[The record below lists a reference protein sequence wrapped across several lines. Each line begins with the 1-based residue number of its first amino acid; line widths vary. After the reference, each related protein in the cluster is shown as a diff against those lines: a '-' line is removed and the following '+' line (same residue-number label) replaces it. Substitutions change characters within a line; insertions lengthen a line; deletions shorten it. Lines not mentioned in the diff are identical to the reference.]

1 MFFWALPTHRGILL
15 LLLAA
20 SSTAVAFV
28 NSGLITAFTAAS
40 LDAIVLSGFVMVLF
54 SCTGMKLARSVEDGI
69 CGEMLS
75 VTFSLENRF
84 FLFRQSCVILEKY
97 PFVFSEKY
105 AFASPALAPKEKC
118 TFTVQIKAE
127 KRGSFF
133 LDKIY
138 LVTGD
143 PLGLF
148 SKKKCFHQPVH
159 IEIFPRDLAPD
170 SLEAADKRG
179 GIPDAEG
186 RPLGHA
192 GKGMEFF
199 GVRPYRIGDE
209 IRHIHWKSTATKGK
223 LMVKEFEA
231 SAVDQI
237 VILLDTDE
245 KKISPEPCDNNLEF
259 LIACANSIN
268 EFLSRKYCHLRF
280 FSADG
285 KDGLYHISG
294 DASSV
299 REKIRQALTLL
310 RPSDTAFST
319 ILAEA
324 VENIPQRSIVYLLS
338 MSEEKL
344 AEYTGILAEQDCF
357 CNLIY
362 APARNFPLIE
372 PDKPRI
378 VRRDKMPEKISEL
391 AEIARMAD
399 FTSGAE
405 ILEHR

>member
-1 MFFWALPTHRGILL
+1 MFFWAVPTARGILL

-20 SSTAVAFV
+20 ASTAVAFM

-40 LDAIVLSGFVMVLF
+40 LDAIALSGFIMVLF
-54 SCTGMKLARSVEDGI
+54 SCTGMKLARTIEDGT
-69 CGEMLS
+69 CGEMLD
-75 VTFSLENRF
+75 VTFSLENRL
-84 FLFRQSCVILEKY
+84 FLYRSSCVILEKY
-97 PFVFSEKY
+97 PFIFSEKY
-105 AFASPALAPKEKC
+105 AFAVPALAPKEKF
-118 TFTVQIKAE
+118 TFTAQIKAG
-127 KRGSFF
+127 KRGSFR
-133 LDKIY
+133 LDKVY
-138 LVTGD
+138 LRTGD

-148 SKKKCFHQPVH
+148 RKTQCFTLPAH
-159 IEIFPRDLAPD
+159 IEIHPKNLAPS

-186 RPLGHA
+186 RPLGHS

-237 VILLDTDE
+237 VILLDTDK
-245 KKISPEPCDNNLEF
+245 KKISPDPCENNLEF

-285 KDGLYHISG
+285 RDGLHHISG
-294 DASSV
+294 DAASV

-310 RPSDTAFST
+310 RPSDTDFAA

-324 VENIPQRSIVYLLS
+324 VENIPQRSIVYLLA

-344 AEYTGILAEQDCF
+344 AEYAGILAEQDCF
-357 CNLIY
+357 CALIY
-362 APARNFPLIE
+362 APAQNFPLIE
-372 PDKPRI
+372 PDKARTI
-378 VRRDKMPEKISEL
+378 RREKVPAKIAGL
-391 AEIARMAD
+391 TGIARMAD

-405 ILEHR
+405 ILERR